1 MRHLSALI
9 VFAITVVAAATPPPP
24 DAATLYREAFTWWS
38 AAIAG
43 ESAALSSAEQ
53 IAITDPVVGAPTA
66 AQRSAYAKLAPYL
79 DRIRTA
85 SALPECAWGIDTSA
99 GFSTLL
105 PHLSQLRTAARSLR
119 FDAEMRVASGDV
131 DGAIG
136 SLSSLAGIAQH
147 SRSEGFL
154 VSSLVSGAVAMVQ
167 ERGIDQ
173 LLGSTLITPADAERL
188 LASLGRYDPKD
199 PMGLLHSM
207 AQERDVA
214 RATLERTFSGD
225 EAADELDGALGVD
238 ADERLRGIDPDN
250 WRQEIDR
257 TDAAYAAFERVVAM
271 EDRDAARAEMAR
283 LAASIE
289 AGEFGPLAQMLMP
302 ALDRSMESNWRLVD
316 ALAARRA
323 DLARVRD
330 GAIDS
335 ATLTNAAF
343 AYLRAASI
351 AEGLPEEAE
360 ATIEGAR
367 VAWEAMDDDARE
379 AARAAIAPL
388 RDRLEREFRFAG
400 RAGRC
405 AFDLA
410 IAQGPV
416 YLSSYLPGLRAAI
429 RVLLADALL
438 APTTASDAPRFA
450 PGDAVVAAIVAA
462 RHLAADPRIGH
473 SLVAASIL
481 AEAADAIE
489 ALDRAKRLDD
499 ATRERLRTLVAAL
512 PRDDMLGVRAATAK
526 DRERL
531 LQRFPTGPWRDGLAL
546 ALDRRGADALT
557 GWLLL
562 QQLVEERGDEV
573 SAGGA
578 DGPLPRR
585 WTTKALSRPLVGAAD
600 LVDRRTLDAMP
611 TTIQAYRSLG
621 EAPAREEPSADD
633 WAKRLTALGVE
644 PAIDLSLR
652 ALAAGPLLSRLDDL
666 LDSSRA
672 K

>member
-9 VFAITVVAAATPPPP
+9 VLAIAALAAATPPPP
-24 DAATLYREAFTWWS
+24 DAATLYREAFAWWS

-43 ESAALSSAEQ
+43 ESAVLSSAEQ
-53 IAITDPVVGAPTA
+53 IAIVEPVVGAPTA

-85 SALPECAWGIDTSA
+85 SALPDCAWGIDTSA

-147 SRSEGFL
+147 SRGEGFL

-173 LLGSTLITPADAERL
+173 LLGSTLVTPADAERL

-214 RATLERTFSGD
+214 RATLERAFSGD
-225 EAADELDGALGVD
+225 EGADESDGILDPET
-238 ADERLRGIDPDN
+238 DERLRGLDADN
-250 WRQEIDR
+250 WLEELDR
-257 TDAAYAAFERVVAM
+257 TDSAYAAFERVVAM
-271 EDRDAARAEMAR
+271 ENRDEARAEMAR
-283 LAASIE
+283 LSASIE
-289 AGEFGPLAQMLMP
+289 AGEFGPLARMLMP
-302 ALDRSMESNWRLVD
+302 ALDRSMESNWRLAD
-316 ALAARRA
+316 AIAARRA

-343 AYLRAASI
+343 AYLRASSI
-351 AEGLPEEAE
+351 AAALPEEAK

-367 VAWEAMDDDARE
+367 FAWEAMDDDARE
-379 AARAAIAPL
+379 AALAAIEPL
-388 RDRLEREFRFAG
+388 RERLEREFRFAG

-438 APTTASDAPRFA
+438 APTTLSYAPRFA
-450 PGDAVVAAIVAA
+450 PGDAIAAAIVAA
-462 RHLAADPRIGH
+462 GHLAADPRIGH
-473 SLVAASIL
+473 SLVAASVL

-512 PRDDMLGVRAATAK
+512 PRDDMLGVRAAIAK

-531 LQRFPTGPWRDGLAL
+531 LQRVPTGAWRDGLTL
-546 ALDRRGADALT
+546 VLDRRGADALT

-562 QQLVEERGDEV
+562 QQLVDERGVEV
-573 SAGGA
+573 SDGAA
-578 DGPLPRR
+578 DGHLPRR
-585 WTTKALSRPLVGAAD
+585 WTADTLARPLVGAAD

-611 TTIQAYRSLG
+611 ATLGAYRSLG
-621 EAPAREEPSADD
+621 DARSSEEPSVET
-633 WAKRLTALGVE
+633 WSKRFAALGVE

-652 ALAAGPLLSRLDDL
+652 ALAVGPLLSRLDDL
-666 LDSSRA
+666 LDS
-672 K
+672 